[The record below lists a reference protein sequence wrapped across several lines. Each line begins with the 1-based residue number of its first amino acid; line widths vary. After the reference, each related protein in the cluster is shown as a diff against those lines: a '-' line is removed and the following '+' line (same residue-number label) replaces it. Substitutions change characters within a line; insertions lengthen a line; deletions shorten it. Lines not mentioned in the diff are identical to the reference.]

1 MRKLSNN
8 LAALV
13 LAAIP
18 SGIGAVAAENAKK
31 LSGTHIRAQFSG
43 MQLTDGVHWRYV
55 YERDGTLKSYS
66 MGTKKIG
73 KWSVEKDELCLF
85 LKEFDDGCY
94 EVFLAGKTI
103 TMKPSG
109 VGLPLEGILQTT
121 AARE

>member
-13 LAAIP
+13 LATIP

-31 LSGTHIRAQFSG
+31 LSGTIRAQFSG

-66 MGTKKIG
+66 M
-73 KWSVEKDELCLF
+73 EPRR
-85 LKEFDDGCY
+85 
-94 EVFLAGKTI
+94 LANG
-103 TMKPSG
+103 PSKRTNSAFFSRSSMM
-109 VGLPLEGILQTT
+109 VVTRFSLR
-121 AARE
+121 AKRSR